1 MKHFCFA
8 KIRLGKSHVVVYFGL
23 NVFYIRHIIV
33 DTFDYMMTG
42 GTDRDQ
48 ILSFFFGVC

>member
-8 KIRLGKSHVVVYFGL
+8 KIRLGKSHVVVYFCL
-23 NVFYIRHIIV
+23 NVFYIRHVIV
-33 DTFDYMMTG
+33 YAFDHVMTG
-42 GTDRDQ
+42 GTDCDQ